1 MRPITRLLLLS
12 AFICVHLRFQSSANA
27 NDWAKWRG
35 PEQNGVSRETGLPA
49 NWNPDTGENVVWKN
63 GVGGMSS
70 PIVMNGHVYTIT
82 RVGEQEAPDTL
93 IPGPKTQES
102 VICIDAETGKTVWEY
117 RENPTQTEVPFH
129 RLGWGNVVGDPETGN
144 IYAYMIHASLVCLD
158 GKSGKLLWKR
168 QMTEEFGQIST
179 FGGRTP
185 SPTIDEDQVFISGVA
200 FGWGDNAR
208 SAHRVFALDKNTGAL
223 NWTSP
228 TGGIPVDAPYSTPSI
243 AVINGERIVITVAGD
258 GGVHAFQSRTGKKV
272 WTYILSKRG
281 LNASPLVEGNF
292 VYACSSEENID
303 VAQMGR
309 VVCLDASQIEN
320 GAPKEVWRI
329 DRIEAGFAS
338 PAFFDGRLYV
348 LDNGGTVHAIDG
360 KTGQVFWKR
369 RAGTIGKAS
378 PVYADGKLYVAEA
391 NGRFGIW
398 EVGPKSA
405 KVLSM
410 HYLGEKMGRE
420 YAIYGSVAISNGRVY
435 LQAANSM
442 YCIGPK
448 EAKKVDVPVPPLPQ
462 EAPVSENAPV
472 AHIQVRPAD
481 LLLKQ
486 GEKATF
492 TALAFADKGQRIGTV
507 KDAKWSIGQLQPAM
521 PPSRPGAPAPTT
533 LPSKIGNLKGEVSQG
548 GEFTSAPGGGHQ
560 GGGIFA
566 AGGDVTGV
574 ARVRVL
580 PPLPW
585 KFDFEQAI
593 IGTPPI
599 TWLGAGGK
607 FAVEEKAG
615 SKVLTKLLNLDLYYR
630 ARTNFG
636 SVDMSNYTLAADV
649 NVGEKVQNNE
659 RYMPDP
665 GLINSRY
672 VLTLLGNHQRLQIHT
687 WPSALPHSL
696 NQTIP
701 FKWSPNTWY
710 RMKLRVDQQPGKAIV
725 RGKVW
730 KAGETEPEAWNVQ
743 MEDTLPNTHGN
754 PGLFGH
760 SLVTPYKS
768 EIYYDNIEVTEN
780 R

>member
-1 MRPITRLLLLS
+1 MRPITRLLVLLF
-12 AFICVHLRFQSSANA
+12 AFLCVPAYA
-27 NDWAKWRG
+27 NDWAQWRG
-35 PEQNGVSRETGLPA
+35 PEQNGVSRETGLPTT
-49 NWNPDTGENVVWKN
+49 WNPDTGENVVWKN
-63 GVGGMSS
+63 NVGGMSS

-82 RVGEQEAPDTL
+82 RVGEQQAPDTL
-93 IPGPKTQES
+93 IPGPKTQEA
-102 VICIDAETGKTVWEY
+102 VICVDAETGKTVWEY

-129 RLGWGNVVGDPETGN
+129 RLGWGNVVGDPETGR

-158 GKSGKLLWKR
+158 GKDGKLIWKR

-228 TGGIPVDAPYSTPSI
+228 TGGSPVDAPYSPPTI

-258 GGVHAFQSRTGKKV
+258 GGVHAFQSRTGKKL
-272 WTYILSKRG
+272 WSYILSKRG
-281 LNASPLVEGNF
+281 LNSSPLVNGNF
-292 VYACSSEENID
+292 VYACSSEENVD
-303 VAQMGR
+303 TAQMGR

-320 GAPKEVWRI
+320 GAPKEVWRQ

-338 PAFFDGRLYV
+338 PTFFDDRLYV
-348 LDNGGTVHAIDG
+348 FDNSATVYAMDA
-360 KTGQVFWKR
+360 KTGQVQWKR

-378 PVYADGKLYVAEA
+378 LVFADNKLYVGEA
-391 NGRFGIW
+391 NGRFHIW

-405 KVLSM
+405 KPLST

-435 LQAANSM
+435 LQAANTM

-448 EAKKVDVPVPPLPQ
+448 EAKKVDVPVPGLPQ
-462 EAPVSENAPV
+462 EAPVGENTQV

-486 GEKATF
+486 GQKATF
-492 TALAFADKGQRIGTV
+492 TAHAFTAKGQPAGTV
-507 KDAKWSIGQLQPAM
+507 KDAKWSIGQLQPQL
-521 PPSRPGAPAPTT
+521 PPARPGAPAPTT
-533 LPSKIGNLKGEVSQG
+533 LPAKIGNLKGEVTQN
-548 GEFTSAPGGGHQ
+548 GEFTSAPGGHQ
-560 GGGIFA
+560 GGGIFVTS
-566 AGGDVTGV
+566 GNVTGY

-585 KFDFEQAI
+585 KLDFEPAM

-636 SVDMSNYTLAADV
+636 FVNMSNYTLSADV

-701 FKWSPNTWY
+701 FQWSSNTWY
-710 RMKLRVDQQPGKAIV
+710 RMKLRVDQESGKAMV

-730 KAGETEPEAWNVQ
+730 KRDEPEPEAWNVQ

-754 PGLFGH
+754 PGIFGH

-780 R
+780 K